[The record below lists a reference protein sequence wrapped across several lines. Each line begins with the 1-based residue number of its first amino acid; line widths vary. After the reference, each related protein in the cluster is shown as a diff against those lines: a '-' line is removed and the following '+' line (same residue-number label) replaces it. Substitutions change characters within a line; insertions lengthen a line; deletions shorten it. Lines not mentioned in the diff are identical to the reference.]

1 MKRNK
6 NSNDVSVSSKSFDDF
21 IQDCR
26 NYGLSV
32 SRERL
37 IKSLDQFSDRT
48 YRFAMSDDAKAM
60 VVVIEAGE
68 DDDDF

>member
-6 NSNDVSVSSKSFDDF
+6 NSNDASTLSKSFDDF

-37 IKSLDQFSDRT
+37 IKSLDQFSDQA
-48 YRFAMSDDAKAM
+48 YRFAMSDDAKTM
-60 VVVIEAGE
+60 VVIIEAGDGY
-68 DDDDF
+68 DDL

>member
-6 NSNDVSVSSKSFDDF
+6 NNNDASVSSKSFKDF

-37 IKSLDQFSDRT
+37 IKSLDQFSDQV
-48 YRFAMSDDAKAM
+48 YRFAMSDDAKTM
-60 VVVIEAGE
+60 VVIIEAG
-68 DDDDF
+68 DDHDDL

>member
-6 NSNDVSVSSKSFDDF
+6 NNNDVSVSSKSFDDF

-37 IKSLDQFSDRT
+37 IKSLDQFSDQA
-48 YRFAMSDDAKAM
+48 YRFAMSDDAKTM
-60 VVVIEAGE
+60 VVIIEAGDGY
-68 DDDDF
+68 DDL

>member
-6 NSNDVSVSSKSFDDF
+6 NNKDRSVSSKSFDDF

-32 SRERL
+32 SRARL
-37 IKSLDQFSDRT
+37 IKSLDQFSDQA
-48 YRFAMSDDAKAM
+48 YRFAMSDDAKTM
-60 VVVIEAGE
+60 VVIIEAGGDY
-68 DDDDF
+68 DDL